1 MERMGEMFRDGLAAQ
16 AKSHGVRIRQ
26 SGPVQMPLLLFADD
40 PDFKKAARF
49 TGEAAKRGAFL
60 HPWHN
65 LFLSAAHR
73 DEDIHEALEITDIAL
88 SKVKR
93 EFGAAA

>member
-1 MERMGEMFRDGLAAQ
+1 
-16 AKSHGVRIRQ
+16 
-26 SGPVQMPLLLFADD
+26 MPLLLFADD

-49 TGEAAKRGAFL
+49 TGEAAKRGAYL

-65 LFLSAAHR
+65 MFLSAAHR
-73 DEDIHEALEITDIAL
+73 EADIRDVLEITDLAFA
-88 SKVKR
+88 KVKQ

>member
-1 MERMGEMFRDGLAAQ
+1 
-16 AKSHGVRIRQ
+16 
-26 SGPVQMPLLLFADD
+26 MPLLLFEDD

-49 TGEAAKRGAFL
+49 TAEAAKRGAYL

-65 LFLSAAHR
+65 MFLSAAHR
-73 DEDIHEALEITDIAL
+73 EPDIRDALEITDIAFA
-88 SKVKR
+88 KVKQ